1 MTIHRIRRGDT
12 LPPLRA
18 TLTGQD
24 GAAITLEDSTVE
36 LHLARAGRVV
46 VREAVILDEA
56 KGIVRYEWSAD
67 DWEGEG
73 LSVGSWHLEWQVSL
87 DTGDVITAPPTGHDV
102 LEVEEDLA

>member
-1 MTIHRIRRGDT
+1 M
-12 LPPLRA
+12 
-18 TLTGQD
+18 
-24 GAAITLEDSTVE
+24 
-36 LHLARAGRVV
+36 
-46 VREAVILDEA
+46 
-56 KGIVRYEWSAD
+56 RYEWSAD

>member
-24 GAAITLEDSTVE
+24 GAAINLENSTVE